1 LDIHVL
7 LNIPLS
13 TNELKVSL
21 QDWFGVS
28 ETISIWA
35 ARSIAIILLIAL
47 AWFSNALAKGFLL
60 KTFRS
65 LAGKWPHFGEALIGA
80 RFFQRLSHVVPAVV
94 VKAASPWLVQGSESL
109 LILAEA
115 AVNVYLIVIGLFVID
130 SSINAAINLYQEHE
144 ISKRL
149 PVKGISQAL
158 KIVVNALGV
167 ILVLS
172 ILFDKSPLYF
182 ISGLGALTA
191 VLLLIFKDAILG
203 LVAGIQLSLNNLVR
217 KGDWIEMPKY
227 GADGDVIEV
236 SLTSVKVQN
245 WDKTITSIPP
255 HALVADSF
263 KNWRGMSESGGRRI
277 KRSIAIDLRS
287 VRFVDEKLMK
297 QLSKISLLDDYLA
310 EKEKDVE
317 KYNQSEKVDLSEPAN
332 GRRLT
337 NVGTFRAYC
346 AAYLNANEKIHKEG
360 MTFLVRQLAPTD
372 RGLPIEIYVF
382 VNDVA
387 WVNYENVQGDIFD
400 HLIASLDR
408 FDLRAYQMPA
418 GGDLSAL
425 ADSLSQRN

>member
-1 LDIHVL
+1 M
-7 LNIPLS
+7 
-13 TNELKVSL
+13 
-21 QDWFGVS
+21 
-28 ETISIWA
+28 
-35 ARSIAIILLIAL
+35 
-47 AWFSNALAKGFLL
+47 
-60 KTFRS
+60 
-65 LAGKWPHFGEALIGA
+65 
-80 RFFQRLSHVVPAVV
+80 
-94 VKAASPWLVQGSESL
+94 
-109 LILAEA
+109 
-115 AVNVYLIVIGLFVID
+115 
-130 SSINAAINLYQEHE
+130 
-144 ISKRL
+144 
-149 PVKGISQAL
+149 
-158 KIVVNALGV
+158 